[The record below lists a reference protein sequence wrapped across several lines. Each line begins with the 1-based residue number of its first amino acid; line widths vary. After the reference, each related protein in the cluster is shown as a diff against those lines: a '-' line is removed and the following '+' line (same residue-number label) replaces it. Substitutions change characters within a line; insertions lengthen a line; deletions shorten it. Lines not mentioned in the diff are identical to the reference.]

1 MNIKKGDK
9 VIVLSG
15 KNKGKKGK
23 VLEVFPKDGKLIVER
38 VNVVK
43 RHQKPSQQFQGGVIE
58 KAMPLPVSKVMVVCN
73 RCDKPARIKAKLVED
88 KRVRACAKCGEVL
101 DKVK

>member
-1 MNIKKGDK
+1 
-9 VIVLSG
+9 
-15 KNKGKKGK
+15 
-23 VLEVFPKDGKLIVER
+23 
-38 VNVVK
+38 
-43 RHQKPSQQFQGGVIE
+43 
-58 KAMPLPVSKVMVVCN
+58 MVVCN

>member
-1 MNIKKGDK
+1 VNIKKGDK

-15 KNKGKKGK
+15 KDKGKKGK
-23 VLEVFPKDGKLIVER
+23 VLEVFPKDGRLIVER
-38 VNVVK
+38 MNIVK
-43 RHQKPSQQFQGGVIE
+43 KHQKPSQQSQGGIIE
-58 KAMPLPVSKVMVVCN
+58 KAMPLRVSKVMVVCN
-73 RCDKPARIKAKLVED
+73 RCDKPTRIKAKLVEN